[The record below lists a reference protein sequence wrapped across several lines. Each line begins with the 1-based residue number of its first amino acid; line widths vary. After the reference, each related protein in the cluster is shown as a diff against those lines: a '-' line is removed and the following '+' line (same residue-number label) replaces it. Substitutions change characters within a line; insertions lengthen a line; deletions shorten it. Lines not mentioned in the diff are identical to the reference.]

1 MANKKLTNKVASHGE
16 KMIEVKL
23 RFWTNEIA
31 GESGKIKPRHAWTS
45 GVARIERNDS
55 HGIKPGNPVP
65 FNSLLEIGTA
75 VEKVLIKHNITL
87 HIGKNMN
94 KYLEK

>member
-1 MANKKLTNKVASHGE
+1 MPNKKLTNKIASHGE

-23 RFWTNEIA
+23 RFWTNNIA
-31 GESGKIKPRHAWTS
+31 DESGKILPRHAWTS

-65 FNSLLEIGTA
+65 FNSLLDIGTA
-75 VEKVLIKHNITL
+75 VEKVIIKHKITL
-87 HIGKNMN
+87 HIGRSMY